1 MSKSK
6 EKSLVEKA
14 LNAISKGNAVLMKK
28 NIKEALLSKVRRAV
42 DKKEKEIAKS
52 LIEAASKAA
61 PTNLKEAKDFTVM
74 ATSDIPTKDDSKLVI
89 RDGGTI
95 RVSSKQELAKLL
107 KTSVKDLF
115 VDSDHEKLFDSLA
128 AQGKMPH
135 IYVDPY
141 DQDINNTFSLGVA
154 ASRKE
159 AEKQERDS
167 AGDI

>member
-1 MSKSK
+1 MAKNTVK
-6 EKSLVEKA
+6 KA
-14 LNAISKGNAVLMKK
+14 IESIASGDVRGLRK
-28 NIKEALLSKVRRAV
+28 NIQEALVSKVRKAL
-42 DKKEKEIAKS
+42 DTKEKRIAKD
-52 LIEAASKAA
+52 LIENATKTS
-61 PTNLKEAKDFTVM
+61 LKEAKDFTVM

-115 VDSDHEKLFDSLA
+115 VNSDHEKLFDSLA

>member
-52 LIEAASKAA
+52 LIEAATK
-61 PTNLKEAKDFTVM
+61 TTIKEAKDFTVM